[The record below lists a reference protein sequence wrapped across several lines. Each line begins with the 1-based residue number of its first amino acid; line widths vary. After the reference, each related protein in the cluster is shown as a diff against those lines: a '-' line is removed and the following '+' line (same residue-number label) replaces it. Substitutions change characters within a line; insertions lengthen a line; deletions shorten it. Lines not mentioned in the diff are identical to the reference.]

1 MRISICVLCPL
12 TRSWNFHLP
21 FYLYA
26 IFREFF
32 DVHGIPPLFFTLAI
46 ERWAAISIALCFSF
60 HFYLFAKF
68 SLAQQI
74 EYIFANKPHDS
85 ILFALSIWLEINR
98 CGVSLA
104 QCKTNWK
111 HKLDFKLIEI
121 GTIKTWFLL
130 YFVFPRFNWTIF
142 WKTQLKFLAIFFF
155 TSISKQSEKKETLIK
170 MNLHGK

>member
-1 MRISICVLCPL
+1 MRISICVLGPL

-26 IFREFF
+26 ISREFF

-121 GTIKTWFLL
+121 GTIKT
-130 YFVFPRFNWTIF
+130 
-142 WKTQLKFLAIFFF
+142 
-155 TSISKQSEKKETLIK
+155 
-170 MNLHGK
+170 